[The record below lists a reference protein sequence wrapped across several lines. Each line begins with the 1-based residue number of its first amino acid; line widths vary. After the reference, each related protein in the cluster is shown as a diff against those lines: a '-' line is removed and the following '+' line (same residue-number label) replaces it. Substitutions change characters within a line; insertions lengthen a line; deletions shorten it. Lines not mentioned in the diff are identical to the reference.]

1 MWALGY
7 FGASSATGHIDRL
20 CFHMAGNDYII
31 KESPC
36 MMKFL
41 KKKMKSEKGFTLV
54 ELLAVIVILGILA
67 AIAIPAI
74 GSIISKSKEDSIDA
88 SAQQMIEAAR
98 LAEAAGDLKRGNDIS
113 LDKLVSDGYLKRPVN
128 PKTDE
133 AISEGNVALSE
144 SGEFT
149 ATIAGSDKKYTSNN
163 GDSGNAGDSGDES

>member
-7 FGASSATGHIDRL
+7 FGASSATGHIDHT
-20 CFHMAGNDYII
+20 CFHMAGNYYII

-74 GSIISKSKEDSIDA
+74 GSIISNTKQDSIDA

-98 LAEAAGDLKRGNDIS
+98 LAEAAGDLARGDSIE
-113 LDKLVSDGYLKRPVN
+113 LQTLVDEGYLKQPVN
-128 PKTDE
+128 PDTNEDITTGKVT
-133 AISEGNVALSE
+133 LSDD
-144 SGEFT
+144 GEFT
-149 ATIAGSDKKYTSNN
+149 ATIEGGSGEYTAGAD
-163 GDSGNAGDSGDES
+163 